1 MKYYFLNISETPE
14 VDLEKFKPVKYE
26 LNTSVEVST
35 PSKWAA
41 GSEPLC
47 MAGPTQTQPG
57 ALTQSLNKRKREDPY
72 FNAVSTPETPYG
84 AFLHGPNPNTQTRYE
99 FKKKQFR
106 FSIKLLILKH
116 YIEHFL
122 SAVFGER
129 KYRTYL
135 FV

>member
-1 MKYYFLNISETPE
+1 MNISETPE

-47 MAGPTQTQPG
+47 MAAPTQTQPG

-99 FKKKQFR
+99 FTYTVSVSQLKLYFQHIFIYVI
-106 FSIKLLILKH
+106 IKN
-116 YIEHFL
+116 F
-122 SAVFGER
+122 
-129 KYRTYL
+129 
-135 FV
+135 